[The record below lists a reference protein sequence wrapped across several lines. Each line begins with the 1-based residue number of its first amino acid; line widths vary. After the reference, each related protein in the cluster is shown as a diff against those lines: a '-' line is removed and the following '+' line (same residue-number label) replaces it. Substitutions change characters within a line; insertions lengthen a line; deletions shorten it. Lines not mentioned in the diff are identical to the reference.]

1 MADDVKTILDE
12 AGVSREAFDTDTD
25 GVRGRRGRK

>member
-12 AGVSREAFDTDTD
+12 SGVSREAFDAATN
-25 GVRGRRGRK
+25 GARGWRGRK